1 MQRRLINALEF
12 LRVEYDNTVRTSN
25 GDIVEFNYGE
35 DNVDPAK
42 SDHGKAVNIE
52 QLINAIDV
60 KRDDNLASTDY
71 IKRKLK
77 SVDRELTPILVSE
90 LRRQSTEEKLNNS
103 EVRKII
109 SMTLDNYKKSL
120 VEPGEAVGIIA
131 AQSIGEPGTQMTLRT
146 FHYAGVSEM
155 NVTLGLPRLIEIVD
169 ARKAPSTPIMMIF
182 LDKEHRKSRE
192 KANIIAQKILYTNL
206 EDITSIH
213 EIDMI
218 SNSLTIK
225 LDLEMMKNRGISLQD
240 LSSVLLFKDADIKI
254 KDDEIEITANEIDNI
269 DLFKF
274 ERQVLSTDIK
284 GIRNIDRVLIDQR
297 DGEWVIN
304 TTGSNLIEVLKVQ
317 GIDSNR
323 TITNDI
329 HEMAETLGI
338 ESARNLII
346 REAVSVLE
354 EQGLDVDIRHVM
366 LVADAMTSSGA
377 VLQIGRHGLSGKK
390 DSVLARAA
398 FEITVPTLVAAASKG
413 SIDLL
418 GGVTES
424 VIVGQRVPIGTGLI
438 ELFMGPSYNA
448 PLKMNGLK
456 IESNGA

>member
-1 MQRRLINALEF
+1 
-12 LRVEYDNTVRTSN
+12 
-25 GDIVEFNYGE
+25 
-35 DNVDPAK
+35 
-42 SDHGKAVNIE
+42 
-52 QLINAIDV
+52 
-60 KRDDNLASTDY
+60 
-71 IKRKLK
+71 
-77 SVDRELTPILVSE
+77 
-90 LRRQSTEEKLNNS
+90 
-103 EVRKII
+103 
-109 SMTLDNYKKSL
+109 
-120 VEPGEAVGIIA
+120 
-131 AQSIGEPGTQMTLRT
+131 
-146 FHYAGVSEM
+146 
-155 NVTLGLPRLIEIVD
+155 
-169 ARKAPSTPIMMIF
+169 
-182 LDKEHRKSRE
+182 
-192 KANIIAQKILYTNL
+192 
-206 EDITSIH
+206 
-213 EIDMI
+213 
-218 SNSLTIK
+218 
-225 LDLEMMKNRGISLQD
+225 MMKNRGISLQD